1 MNDYGKENNQFMGN
15 TEANTET
22 PCNVKLLIAYDIDS
36 KRRLFSKNDCPVY
49 KVGESVLCNIENDIY
64 VVKDAEYVV
73 SWASSTEC
81 DTQTILVKYAAGS
94 GKIEFKDETVNKAL
108 CYVKLLQD
116 MFEDVDDGIY
126 EMLESL
132 KSSISNYK
140 Q

>member
-15 TEANTET
+15 TNATEN
-22 PCNVKLLIAYDIDS
+22 NVKLLIAYDIDS

-49 KVGESVLCNIENDIY
+49 KVDETVLCNIENDLY

-81 DTQTILVKYAAGS
+81 DTQTILVKYVAGS
-94 GKIEFKDETVNKAL
+94 GKIEFKDESVNKAL

-116 MFEDVDDGIY
+116 MFEDVDDGISDL
-126 EMLESL
+126 LETL
-132 KSSISNYK
+132 KTNISNYK